1 MATECL
7 AEVVRK
13 MGDRIMEA
21 LMPEV
26 EKALSTEKTVDHR
39 RGAIE
44 ALAVMINSTPS
55 SEVFEQFNEV
65 IVRIFRMSL
74 CDSDLRLRQSSGE
87 TFAAYHNVS
96 CQLP

>member
-13 MGDRIMEA
+13 MGDRIMES

-26 EKALSTEKTVDHR
+26 EKALSSEKTVDHR

-65 IVRIFRMSL
+65 IVRIFRISL
-74 CDSDLRLRQSSGE
+74 CDPDLRLRQSSGE

-96 CQLP
+96 QYL